1 MITQRGS
8 DAPRDASGDD
18 DLAAATARPQALR
31 RIGNALARLRRDHV
45 DRRLRAARFRAG
57 IEPARSPKLFCIAMQ
72 RTGTTSLGRFCAD
85 QLGLAVCE
93 FDRAI
98 ANGWPRL
105 WLADEEARIFA
116 SPDFRTAEVFVD
128 DPWWY
133 PRAYERLAFRFPE
146 ALFVLVTRDEDAW
159 FRSLMAHSGGRS
171 PGHTDVHAAVYGRAA
186 EFEALVARAGSRRS
200 VNWQGLPLAG
210 HESHYKTRYRRHA
223 EDARA
228 WFAKNAPGRLL
239 DVQLDDPVKFAALAR
254 RLGFPEGDYRDVHVN
269 AIAGSDQT
277 RDQV

>member
-1 MITQRGS
+1 MITQRGP
-8 DAPRDASGDD
+8 DASRGGSGDD
-18 DLAAATARPQALR
+18 ELAAATARPRTAR

-45 DRRLRAARFRAG
+45 DRRLRAARFRVG
-57 IEPARSPKLFCIAMQ
+57 IEPARAPRLFCIAMQ

-105 WLADEEARIFA
+105 WLAGEEERIFA

-133 PRAYERLAFRFPE
+133 PRAYERLALRFPE
-146 ALFVLVTRDEDAW
+146 ARFVLVTRDEDAW
-159 FRSLMAHSGGRS
+159 FRSLMAHSRGRS
-171 PGHTDVHAAVYGRAA
+171 PGHTDVHAAVYGREA
-186 EFEALVARAGSRRS
+186 EFEALVARAGGRRP
-200 VNWQGLPLAG
+200 VNWQGLALAG
-210 HESHYKTRYRRHA
+210 HEAHYKGRYRRHA

-228 WFAKNAPGRLL
+228 WFAANAPDRLL
-239 DVQLDDPVKFAALAR
+239 ELRLEDPDKFAALAR
-254 RLGFPEGDYRDVHVN
+254 HLGFPEGRYRDVHVN
-269 AIAGSDQT
+269 ALAGAA
-277 RDQV
+277 RP